1 MYCTPTAPQSEE
13 EGLALDGGDYVCWRR
28 KLDYAAPQ
36 LLAAGYNG
44 RSQPVHGYR
53 QTDDDPASSP
63 FGPAALR
70 LTTAAGY
77 EVDVA
82 DFAAVK
88 AATEACHPLVQ
99 VTEMT
104 GAAAGLRAVIECP
117 VKTMNLAVETDNE
130 EHHPAGT
137 WQVDTGPVAVPDLSR
152 RYERPSDAISLGFI
166 AINNLQPVSAH
177 DPLAQAAA
185 ALDLTCRPFVA
196 WLDGGCGACQEAA
209 DFVIEQPTPLPDH
222 PEIKVL
228 HYSAPIPPPSYS

>member
-63 FGPAALR
+63 FGPATLR
-70 LTTAAGY
+70 LTTAVGY
-77 EVDVA
+77 EVDVG

-104 GAAAGLRAVIECP
+104 GAADGLRAVIECP

-166 AINNLQPVSAH
+166 AINNLQPVSSPRSCPSH
-177 DPLAQAAA
+177 G
-185 ALDLTCRPFVA
+185 LTGVWCVP
-196 WLDGGCGACQEAA
+196 GGCGLCCRTAYAFAGAPGDQGAA
-209 DFVIEQPTPLPDH
+209 LQHALLGARRLAPHRH
-222 PEIKVL
+222 P
-228 HYSAPIPPPSYS
+228 AA

>member
-63 FGPAALR
+63 FGPATLR

-77 EVDVA
+77 EVDVG

-104 GAAAGLRAVIECP
+104 GAADGLRAVIECP

-177 DPLAQAAA
+177 HRTEPRPR
-185 ALDLTCRPFVA
+185 LT
-196 WLDGGCGACQEAA
+196 
-209 DFVIEQPTPLPDH
+209 
-222 PEIKVL
+222 
-228 HYSAPIPPPSYS
+228 